1 MTAPWTNGRARRGEE
16 RAEPMESTSH
26 EVGQASRSSEPGGVR
41 PEHLGWRTILVT
53 GGAIFVVLAVVM
65 LQTGNSNLYPTV
77 VLVGSFLV
85 PVVFVAY
92 LFDHLHAT
100 SLSFEAVTWAF
111 VLGGILGVIGASI
124 LEPYLLPRFIGQS
137 DTLTLGGGLVV
148 ALIEECSK
156 LAAVMYVARRL
167 QHGGARDGLLLGSA
181 VGMGFAAFESTGYAF
196 TVLFATGGNVI
207 ASLQET
213 ILRALVSPF
222 GHGIWTGIA
231 AAALFAASPARGWRF
246 APPSV
251 GLALALVVV
260 LHGAWD
266 GLRIGGEVSILG
278 LPVSTSLVAVSIVGV
293 VAFAVVYGIAE
304 RPGMVRNP
312 ASG

>member
-1 MTAPWTNGRARRGEE
+1 
-16 RAEPMESTSH
+16 MESTSP
-26 EVGQASRSSEPGGVR
+26 EVGQASRSSEPGSVR

-65 LQTGNSNLYPTV
+65 FQSGNPNLYPTV

-100 SLSFEAVTWAF
+100 NLSFEAVTWAF
-111 VLGGILGVIGASI
+111 VLGGILGIVGASI
-124 LEPYLLPRFIGQS
+124 LEPYLLPPLIGQS
-137 DTLTLGGGLVV
+137 DTLTFGGGLAVGV
-148 ALIEECSK
+148 IEESSK

-196 TVLFATGGNVI
+196 TALLATGGTVI

-213 ILRALVSPF
+213 ILRALISPF
-222 GHGIWTGIA
+222 GHGIWMGIA

-246 APPSV
+246 APSV
-251 GLALALVVV
+251 GLAFALVVV

-278 LPVSTSLVAVSIVGV
+278 LPISTSLVAVSIVGV
-293 VAFAVVYGIAE
+293 VAFALVYGIAE
-304 RPGMVRNP
+304 RPGVVGNP
-312 ASG
+312 SSG

>member
-1 MTAPWTNGRARRGEE
+1 
-16 RAEPMESTSH
+16 MESKSPD
-26 EVGQASRSSEPGGVR
+26 VGQESRSSETGSVR

-53 GGAIFVVLAVVM
+53 GGAIFVVLAIVM
-65 LQTGNSNLYPTV
+65 FETGNPNLYPTV

-100 SLSFEAVTWAF
+100 NLSFEAVTWAF
-111 VLGGILGVIGASI
+111 VLGGILGILGASI
-124 LEPYLLPRFIGQS
+124 LEPYLLPRLIGQS
-137 DTLTLGGGLVV
+137 DTLTFGGGLVV
-148 ALIEECSK
+148 AVIEEGSK

-167 QHGGARDGLLLGSA
+167 QRDSARDGLLLGSA

-196 TVLFATGGNVI
+196 TVLFVTHGDVI
-207 ASLQET
+207 ASLEET
-213 ILRALVSPF
+213 ILRALISPF

-231 AAALFAASPARGWRF
+231 AAALFAASPSRGWRF
-246 APPSV
+246 APSV

-266 GLRIGGEVSILG
+266 GLRIGGDVSILG
-278 LPVSTSLVAVSIVGV
+278 LPVSISLVAVSIVGV
-293 VAFAVVYGIAE
+293 VAFALVYGIAE
-304 RPGMVRNP
+304 RPGVVRNP
-312 ASG
+312 SSG